1 MRLQRHSWL
10 GRSGV
15 VLRWLL
21 PAAVVLC
28 GIALLIQ
35 PVAPRI
41 AVGEAEKV
49 GSGRSLAGQLTVES
63 QPSASGRNAGFD
75 RARLWSEFD
84 DWEPAIAADPSSDFV
99 YQLTTRYDGP
109 PACPDCALPVIVFRR
124 SADGGATWQP
134 DRPLIA
140 TRRTQNDPMIEVADD
155 GTLFVAWLNAYNP
168 GVRFMKSTDRGDTWS
183 TPVNVTDLFYRCLL
197 YTSRCV

>member
-41 AVGEAEKV
+41 AVGEA
-49 GSGRSLAGQLTVES
+49 GQT
-63 QPSASGRNAGFD
+63 G
-75 RARLWSEFD
+75 
-84 DWEPAIAADPSSDFV
+84 
-99 YQLTTRYDGP
+99 
-109 PACPDCALPVIVFRR
+109 
-124 SADGGATWQP
+124 DGGHVWE
-134 DRPLIA
+134 R
-140 TRRTQNDPMIEVADD
+140 
-155 GTLFVAWLNAYNP
+155 
-168 GVRFMKSTDRGDTWS
+168 
-183 TPVNVTDLFYRCLL
+183 
-197 YTSRCV
+197 